1 MTKVIYSRSMPI
13 HEADLSPK
21 AGCYILFANSEGMQH
36 LGLPQ
41 ENGLSV
47 LYVGK
52 AEDSIRK
59 RVLKTHLDP
68 KRSGSSTLR
77 RSLGAMLLKRL
88 NLTPQPRS
96 DNTEDKK
103 RFTIYKFDSGGE
115 DKLTD
120 WIKAH
125 IFVTPVRSPN
135 PKAVED
141 QLIADLSPPLNLTN
155 STNPYKNMIK
165 NKRKVCVQRA
175 KKFRS
180 VR

>member
-1 MTKVIYSRSMPI
+1 MTKEIYSRSMPI
-13 HEADLSPK
+13 YEADLPPK

-36 LGLPQ
+36 LELPQ

-68 KRSGSSTLR
+68 KGSGRSTLR
-77 RSLGAMLLKRL
+77 RSLGAMLRKRL

-96 DNTEDKK
+96 DNTEEKK
-103 RFTIYKFDSGGE
+103 RFTNYKFDSGGE

-125 IFVTPVRSPN
+125 VFVTPIPSPN

-141 QLIADLSPPLNLTN
+141 QLIADLSPPLNLTKWP
-155 STNPYKNMIK
+155 NPDRNTIK
-165 NKRKVCVQRA
+165 NARKTCVRRA
-175 KKFRS
+175 KKLRS